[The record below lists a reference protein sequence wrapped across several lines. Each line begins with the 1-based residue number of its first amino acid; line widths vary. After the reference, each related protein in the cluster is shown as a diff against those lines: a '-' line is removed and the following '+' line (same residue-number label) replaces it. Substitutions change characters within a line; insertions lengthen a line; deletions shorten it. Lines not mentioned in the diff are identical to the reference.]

1 VLDEANYRGLLE
13 GYQTEQKTLNQRLEI
28 VNAELEK
35 TDDYETRL
43 KKLKTLAIAYSESP
57 ILTAEMLT
65 GLIERIEI
73 STERIDDVI
82 EHKINIIYRFINSNI

>member
-1 VLDEANYRGLLE
+1 
-13 GYQTEQKTLNQRLEI
+13 LNERLAI

-43 KKLKTLAIAYSESP
+43 KKLKTLAIAYAESP

-73 STERIDDVI
+73 GTERIDDVI